1 MRENRMKK
9 KEIILQLCLAV
20 VLTLSIIGMA
30 VVGTLAFRPLYY
42 HDIKA
47 LDIPGYSGYSEAEI
61 RQNYDALIDY
71 NMPFKDGVL
80 TFPTLAMSESGRI
93 HFAEV
98 KQIFDLFKYFALFG
112 SLISVVGIAWFVKK
126 KEYRFLKYTAVVT
139 ISLPVVLG
147 ILVAICWDKVF
158 VWFHKIFFRNDF
170 WIFDWT
176 TDPVIL
182 ILPDEFFMHCAILI
196 FAGVMFGAFV
206 CLGSY
211 LLIKRR
217 KTK

>member
-1 MRENRMKK
+1 MKK

-20 VLTLSIIGMA
+20 VLTLSIIGIA

-47 LDIPGYSGYSEAEI
+47 LDMPGYSGYSEAEI

-126 KEYRFLKYTAVVT
+126 
-139 ISLPVVLG
+139 
-147 ILVAICWDKVF
+147 
-158 VWFHKIFFRNDF
+158 
-170 WIFDWT
+170 
-176 TDPVIL
+176 
-182 ILPDEFFMHCAILI
+182 
-196 FAGVMFGAFV
+196 
-206 CLGSY
+206 
-211 LLIKRR
+211 
-217 KTK
+217 